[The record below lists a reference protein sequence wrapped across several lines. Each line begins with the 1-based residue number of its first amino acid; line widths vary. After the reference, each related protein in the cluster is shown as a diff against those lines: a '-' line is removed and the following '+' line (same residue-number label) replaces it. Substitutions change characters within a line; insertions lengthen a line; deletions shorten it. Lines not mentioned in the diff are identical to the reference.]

1 MWLLRCMSHWGSGCG
16 VHTEGLNLPPALPC
30 LPRSEAQDALYIYHN
45 SSLLD
50 KGIELAKHLNK
61 AIVT

>member
-1 MWLLRCMSHWGSGCG
+1 M
-16 VHTEGLNLPPALPC
+16 HTEGLNLPPALPC